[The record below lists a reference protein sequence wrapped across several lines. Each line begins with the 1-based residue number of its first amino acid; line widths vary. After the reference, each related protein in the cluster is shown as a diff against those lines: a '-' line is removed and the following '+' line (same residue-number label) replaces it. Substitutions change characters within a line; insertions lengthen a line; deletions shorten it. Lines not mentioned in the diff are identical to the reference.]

1 MWEIINVVKKGEY
14 LYAKVLNH
22 PKATKNN
29 YVLHHRIIMENHL
42 NRLLSTTEVIHH
54 KDGNKHNNSIDNLEL
69 MTNQEHAKLHA
80 KVGRSFVTCIC
91 PNCNK
96 TFEREKRNLHPNTTP
111 KCSRKCNGEY
121 SRKIQL
127 KQL

>member
-1 MWEIINVVKKGEY
+1 MWEIIKIVKKGDY

-22 PKATKNN
+22 PRATSKH
-29 YVLHHRIIMENHL
+29 YVLHHRVVMENHIG
-42 NRLLSTTEVIHH
+42 RLLTSNEVVHH
-54 KDGNKHNNSIDNLEL
+54 IDGDKHNNDINNLEL
-69 MTNQEHAKLHA
+69 MSQKEHTKLHA
-80 KVGRSFVTCIC
+80 KKGRSYIQCIC

-96 TFEREKRNLHPNTTP
+96 IFEREKRNYHPNTTP

-127 KQL
+127 NRI